1 MNQNTYI
8 LIGLCIFFLLLGNRL
23 KKYFGK
29 KKEEKQEPIKKNQR
43 SKVARKEYPTGRYRN
58 RERVKRIFTYIVI
71 VVLVLLIFFM
81 IPALTKDIMM
91 IGENGFS
98 QNLFLRLLI
107 FVLACVTVVSAYVKV
122 RKMKKK

>member
-8 LIGLCIFFLLLGNRL
+8 LVGLCIFFLLVGNRL

-29 KKEEKQEPIKKNQR
+29 KKEEAPKPIQKNQR

-71 VVLVLLIFFM
+71 VVLVLLMFFM
-81 IPALTKDIMM
+81 IPALTKDLM
-91 IGENGFS
+91 IISSKGFS

-107 FVLACVTVVSAYVKV
+107 LIVAGITVVSAFLKV
-122 RKMKKK
+122 SKKKEK